1 MSLISYSLSNVES
14 TPSSASK
21 KDRFIPSRAEVEDF
35 AEGYKTS
42 PKRRTVDS
50 DDFGPDENRAYTKL
64 ITSNLNITKS
74 LKKPARTMKELR
86 EDALVNPRAIE
97 LPTRAR
103 GRERKVPKAPFK
115 VLDAPLLQDDF
126 YFNVVDWSSA
136 DVLAVGLGEAVYTWN
151 FQTNKVEKV
160 VAFEKNCFVTGLCW
174 DPRGDT
180 LVLGTQNGRVEL
192 WDVAKGQKRS
202 EIVAHNERVGA
213 MSLFGDMLLTGSRD
227 KAVILHDLRCQN
239 PVQAFPGHK
248 QEVCGL
254 RWSPDGQ
261 YFASGGNDNKLFVFS
276 PKMTIP
282 IMKKNHKAA
291 VKAIAWSE
299 RSRGL
304 LATGAG
310 TADRCIRIWNTNEK
324 TLVDFKDTSSQIC
337 NIAFSKLED
346 EVITTHGFSLNE
358 ICVWR
363 LKGLKKV
370 AALTGHSSR
379 VLYLAMDPRGEHI
392 VTGAGDETLRFWN
405 LGYPSRRSS
414 VAASSFEALRAFR

>member
-1 MSLISYSLSNVES
+1 MSLLSLSLSNLDS
-14 TPSSASK
+14 APSSASK
-21 KDRFIPSRAEVEDF
+21 QDRFIPSRAEIEDF
-35 AEGYKTS
+35 ADSYQSS

-50 DDFGPDENRAYTKL
+50 DECGPDENRAYTKL
-64 ITSNLNITKS
+64 ITSNLNVTKS
-74 LKKPARTMKELR
+74 LKKPLRTAQELR
-86 EDALVNPRAIE
+86 GDALTDPRAVE
-97 LPTRAR
+97 LPPQTQ

-115 VLDAPLLQDDF
+115 VLDAPMLQDDF
-126 YFNVVDWSSA
+126 YFNVVDWSAA

-151 FQTNKVEKV
+151 FQNNRVEKV

-174 DPRGDT
+174 DLRGET
-180 LVLGTQNGRVEL
+180 LVLGTHGGRVEL
-192 WDVAKGQKRS
+192 WDVGKGQKS
-202 EIVAHNERVGA
+202 GEIGAHRERVGA
-213 MSLFGDMLLTGSRD
+213 LSLFGNMLLTGSRD
-227 KAVILHDLRCQN
+227 KSVYLHDLRS
-239 PVQAFPGHK
+239 PSAPLAFLGHR

-254 RWSPDGQ
+254 RWSPDGM

-276 PKMTIP
+276 PKMP
-282 IMKKNHKAA
+282 LPVMKKNHKAA

-310 TADRCIRIWNTNEK
+310 TADRCIRVWNTNEK

-346 EVITTHGFSLNE
+346 ELITTHGFSQNE

-370 AALTGHSSR
+370 ASLTGHSSR

-405 LGYPSRRSS
+405 LGYAARRSS
-414 VAASSFEALRAFR
+414 ARPPAFEALSAFR